1 MLCFVVVL
9 FLVEADADCLAVG
22 SRWTAAL
29 AALAGMASQ
38 MQGPCSS
45 VNTGMFILGGFPI
58 EIETK
63 ISKLIT

>member
-1 MLCFVVVL
+1 M
-9 FLVEADADCLAVG
+9 G

-45 VNTGMFILGGFPI
+45 VNTGMFILGGQCDQYWLISATVADFGVWVAG
-58 EIETK
+58 K
-63 ISKLIT
+63 I